1 MVKIKQLADKGED
14 FFPITNTKAVYDDAG
29 NRLDNTI
36 NTLNENL
43 TQTPITKGDVT
54 LSTIDDKLNYLIEN
68 GAGGGRFNIKK
79 ISFGSTTGVTPTSAY
94 NFILENNK
102 YSKITI
108 GRIDYSH
115 NATKYADYI
124 KVCSGKLGAY
134 TELFSHESQKLDET
148 IIELDSDIDEIVI
161 YAIRTGSGGG
171 TFTLNN
177 VVFE

>member
-1 MVKIKQLADKGED
+1 MAQLIVNGNEVSSSSNKASNIKYKEETVETAL
-14 FFPITNTKAVYDDAG
+14 N
-29 NRLDNTI
+29 N
-36 NTLNENL
+36 LNENL